1 MRACLELL
9 AEGKVELPVAEVA
22 ERSGVTRGTVYRWW
36 PTPTE
41 LLNEALAFHARHR
54 TDAPDTGSWETDIRV
69 FVTQLADLAVDPVER
84 GIMATMISGRYPAVN
99 ESLMN
104 VYRRDLP
111 QWFAMIGRA
120 VGRGEIHPDID
131 PAILLHMM
139 LSPAVSVSLFE
150 GRALTKKE
158 IESLVTLVCRATA
171 NQSVT
176 PERDSPRSSR
186 RIADKPANRTKSS
199 VKRPSTTKKA
209 AANKS

>member
-1 MRACLELL
+1 LELL
-9 AEGKVELPVAEVA
+9 AQGKAELPVAEVA
-22 ERSGVTRGTVYRWW
+22 ERSGVNRGTVYRWW

-41 LLNEALAFHARHR
+41 LLNDALAFHARHR
-54 TDAPDTGSWETDIRV
+54 TDAPDTGSWEKDVRV

-99 ESLMN
+99 ETLMN

-111 QWFAMIGRA
+111 QWFAMVGRA

-150 GRALTKKE
+150 GRALTHKE

-171 NQSVT
+171 NPSVIA
-176 PERDSPRSSR
+176 ERVSPRSSR
-186 RIADKPANRTKSS
+186 RIADKAANTAKIAA
-199 VKRPSTTKKA
+199 KRPSTKKA
-209 AANKS
+209 AATKS